1 MHASAQ
7 AIRGDQSTV
16 PAPDWRA
23 KKSVVTSATYREIAC
38 TDDGGLLNITL
49 ARPDSLNAF
58 TPRMLEELLDAF
70 EGADA
75 DDSVRAVIVTG
86 SGRAFCAGADLS
98 AGAGAFLPSGAE
110 GGEPRDTG
118 GQLVLR
124 ILRSL
129 KPVIAAINGP
139 AVGVGATMT
148 LPMDVRI
155 ASSTARLAFPF
166 VRRGISPDGC
176 SSWLLPRLVGMGVAQ
191 EWLLSGRMIE
201 VAEARQAGLLHSVV
215 EPDQLLQSADRV
227 ARSFIKSTSPVAIAL
242 TRRMTWRMLDEPSI
256 EEAHRIESLSLAER
270 STSDDAA
277 EGVRAFREKRA
288 PAFPSAVSSHSDR
301 IRELLGDG

>member
-1 MHASAQ
+1 MKSASYQ
-7 AIRGDQSTV
+7 
-16 PAPDWRA
+16 
-23 KKSVVTSATYREIAC
+23 EIAC
-38 TDDGGLLNITL
+38 TAEGGLLTITL
-49 ARPDSLNAF
+49 ARPGSLNAF

-70 EGADA
+70 QTADA
-75 DDSVRAVIVTG
+75 DDGVRAIIVTG

-98 AGAGAFLPSGAE
+98 AGAGAFLPGAAG

-129 KPVIAAINGP
+129 KPVIGAINGP

-155 ASSTARLAFPF
+155 ASSTARFAFPF

-176 SSWLLPRLVGMGVAQ
+176 SSWLLPRLVGVGVAQ

-215 EPDQLLQSADRV
+215 EPDQLLESAARV
-227 ARSFIKSTSPVAIAL
+227 ARSFIESTSPVAIAV
-242 TRRMTWRMLDEPSI
+242 TRRMTWRMLDEPSV
-256 EEAHRIESLSLAER
+256 EEAHRIESLSIAER
-270 STSDDAA
+270 SASDDAA
-277 EGVRAFREKRA
+277 EGVRAFLEKRA
-288 PAFPSAVSSHSDR
+288 PDFTSTVSSHSRR
-301 IRELLGDG
+301 IRELLGDGRA